1 MTAIKKI
8 KPLLK
13 TFFPVP
19 KYLSFDVIGIELSP
33 DRIRAVKLK
42 KTITGLMPEIYDEVV
57 LEKPCNALIEGKVQ
71 EVCSEYLE
79 ALETLIKKHSMK
91 YVVVSLPEEKTYIY
105 KTQIPIQAE
114 GSIED
119 AVSFTIEENVPLSLK
134 DVTFDFH
141 LVSRDNSMFNVI
153 VSVVP
158 RDILE
163 GHASFLQDAGL
174 IPVSFESESQ
184 ALARSVIG
192 REDSKTYFLMN
203 LGPQSIHVA
212 IAQHGIVHYA
222 SSFPVDTS
230 KIMEDLEGKDM
241 AELIGHLN
249 KLLVF
254 WFTSSEGDI
263 KEKIKT
269 AIFSGVYGS
278 EETLIDYFSKHL
290 KIDVKTANVWENCF
304 SFNDYVPPIS
314 QKDSLGY
321 AVAIG
326 LSLSSPL

>member
-1 MTAIKKI
+1 MAGNKKNTSF
-8 KPLLK
+8 LK

-19 KYLSFDVIGIELSP
+19 KYLSFDSMGIELST
-33 DRIRAVKLK
+33 DSIRVIKLK
-42 KTITGLMPEIYDEVV
+42 KTSIGLIPEIYDEII
-57 LEKPCNALIEGKVQ
+57 LEKPCTALVEGKVE

-91 YVVVSLPEEKTYIY
+91 YVIVSLPEEKTYIY

-119 AVSFTIEENVPLSLK
+119 AVSFTIEENVPLALK

-141 LVSRDNSMFNVI
+141 LISRDESMFSVV
-153 VSVVP
+153 VSVIP
-158 RDILE
+158 KNILE
-163 GHASFLQDAGL
+163 GHTSFLENAGL

-192 REDSKTYFLMN
+192 KNDSKTYFLMN
-203 LGPQSIHVA
+203 LDKESIHIA
-212 IAQHGIVHYA
+212 IAEHGIVHYS
-222 SSFPVDTS
+222 SSFQVDTP
-230 KIMEDLEGKDM
+230 KIIEDMEGRDM
-241 AELIGHLN
+241 ADLVGHLN

-254 WFTSSEGDI
+254 WFTSSEGDV

-278 EETLIDYFSKHL
+278 EEILIDYFSKHL

-304 SFNDYVPPIS
+304 SLNDFIPPLS
-314 QKDSLGY
+314 HKESLGY